1 MPQNK
6 PNRILLVEDE
16 PDIRKIVQ
24 VSLQEIGGFT
34 MQTCGSGHE
43 ALEIVKAQRPDLI
56 ILDVMMP
63 VMDGLDTL
71 REIHKI
77 DDMQDIPVIFLTA
90 KVQPHEV
97 EKYLELGVIGVISK
111 PFDPIR
117 LPQQINDLWCKLEMV

>member
-1 MPQNK
+1 MRQK
-6 PNRILLVEDE
+6 LNRILLVEDE

-24 VSLQEIGGFT
+24 VSLQDIGGFT
-34 MQTCGSGHE
+34 LETCGSGHE
-43 ALEIVKAQRPDLI
+43 ALEITKVRKPDLM

-63 VMDGLDTL
+63 VMDGPDTL
-71 REIHKI
+71 REIHKVYNLK
-77 DDMQDIPVIFLTA
+77 DIPVIFLTA

-111 PFDPIR
+111 PFDPIT